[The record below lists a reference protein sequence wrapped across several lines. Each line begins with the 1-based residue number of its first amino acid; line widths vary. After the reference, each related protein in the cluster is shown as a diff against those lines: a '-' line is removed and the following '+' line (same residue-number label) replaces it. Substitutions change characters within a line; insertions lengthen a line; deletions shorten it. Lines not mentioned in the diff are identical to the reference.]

1 MRISAY
7 RLAMLRLPLR
17 EPFRTSLRQVN
28 EVADVVLLLESD
40 CGRVGYGSAPATMAI
55 TGQDHR
61 SITAALESE
70 LLPWLLSQSFDGLD
84 SLLALLEQLVTDNV
98 NARSA
103 MEVALFDLAAQA
115 AGVPLFG
122 FLGGGIWQLETG
134 ITISVAEPEAM
145 AASALEA
152 VQRGF
157 TSLKLKVG
165 DTADKD
171 IQRVQRVAAAIG
183 EQAEIY
189 LDANQA
195 WTSAQAVTIIN
206 ALTASGIAMD
216 LVEQPVPAADLTG
229 LARVRAAVDVP
240 VMADESVFSP
250 GDALGLVHA
259 GAADIL
265 NIKLVK
271 SGGISSALA
280 IVDIAAQAGVN
291 CMMGC
296 MLESP
301 IGVSAAAHVAAAR
314 SAVINRVD
322 LDAPMLCRENPI
334 SGGTVFA
341 GARVKLNRTPGL
353 GITSVQGLEFL

>member
-7 RLAMLRLPLR
+7 RLAMLRVPLR
-17 EPFRTSLRQVN
+17 EPFRTSLRQVY

-61 SITAALESE
+61 SIIAALQSE
-70 LLPWLLSQSFDGLD
+70 LLPWILGQSFDGLG
-84 SLLALLEQLVTDNV
+84 SLLALLEQRVTDNV
-98 NARSA
+98 NANSA
-103 MEVALFDLAAQA
+103 VEVALFDLAAQA
-115 AGVPLFG
+115 AGVPLSE
-122 FLGGGIWQLETG
+122 FLGGGVSQLETG

-145 AASALEA
+145 AASALAA

-165 DTADKD
+165 DTPDKD

-183 EQAEIY
+183 GQAKIY

-195 WTSAQAVTIIN
+195 WTSAQAIAVIN
-206 ALTASGIAMD
+206 GLSASGIAVD
-216 LVEQPVPAADLTG
+216 LLEQPVPAADLTG
-229 LARVRAAVDVP
+229 LALVRAAVNVP
-240 VMADESVFSP
+240 VMADESVFSSR
-250 GDALGLVHA
+250 DALALIHA
-259 GAADIL
+259 EAADIL

-271 SGGISSALA
+271 SGGISGALA
-280 IVDIAAQAGVN
+280 IVDTAAEAGIN

-296 MLESP
+296 MLESS

-334 SGGTVFA
+334 SGGTLFA
-341 GARVKLNRTPGL
+341 GARVELNQTPGL